1 MNTELILKP
10 TAAAL
15 IAGLLTGMAF
25 SLVHRWMVEE
35 SMRKAIKRHNKAK
48 GSLLAG
54 AVLRIT
60 VLALPLLTAMVI
72 PRYLSVFT
80 VALGLMSVKLYLFFK
95 EILFLK
101 RR

>member
-10 TAAAL
+10 SATAL
-15 IAGLLTGMAF
+15 IAGLAVGIVF
-25 SLVHRWMVEE
+25 SLAHRWMVEE
-35 SMRKAIKRHNKAK
+35 SMRNAIRRHNKAK

-54 AVLRIT
+54 AVLRMT
-60 VLALPLLTAMVI
+60 VLAIPLLAAMII

-80 VALGLMSVKLYLFFK
+80 VALGLMSVKLYLFFR